1 MHLANEQPSLQN
13 SRSFLSGTP
22 MDLISRISENFSESA
37 HLKLQSM
44 DALAGPIAAAAE
56 HMVQCLKHDGKILAC
71 GNGGSAAD
79 AQHFSAELLNRFE
92 MERPGLAAVALTT
105 DSSTLTSIANDYDF
119 DQVFSKQVRAL
130 GHADDVLL
138 AISTSGN
145 SRNVIAAI
153 QAAHESQMG
162 VVALTGRNGGN
173 MGEILLPSDIHICVP
188 ATSTARIQEVH
199 LLILHCLCDAIDCLL
214 LGVE

>member
-1 MHLANEQPSLQN
+1 
-13 SRSFLSGTP
+13 

-44 DALAGPIAAAAE
+44 DALAGPIAAAAKR
-56 HMVQCLKHDGKILAC
+56 MVQCLRNDGKILSC

-79 AQHFSAELLNRFE
+79 CQHFSAELLNRFE

-105 DSSTLTSIANDYDF
+105 DTSTLTSIANDYDYE
-119 DQVFSKQVRAL
+119 QVFARQVRAL
-130 GHADDVLL
+130 GNVKDLL
-138 AISTSGN
+138 VAISTSGN
-145 SRNVIAAI
+145 SRNVVAAI
-153 QAAHESQMG
+153 AAAHECQMG
-162 VVALTGRNGGN
+162 VVALTGRNGGRIS
-173 MGEILLPSDIHICVP
+173 EILRSSDIHICVP

-199 LLILHCLCDAIDCLL
+199 LLTLHCLCDAIDCLL